1 MVDQWIKLKSN
12 SASIEGGLGFCLI
25 CAGEYERGYTMLID
39 SIQLNPYYQWWFNAG
54 LSIYHF
60 QKNEF
65 EEAIYWAEKIHLHSN
80 QWELILK
87 IASQVEM
94 ECMEEART
102 SLTNLKEIFTD
113 FDFHINQYLKTFI
126 QSDTLVDRLHAAI
139 EKANH

>member
-1 MVDQWIKLKSN
+1 MQA
-12 SASIEGGLGFCLI
+12 SAFIIFRKMNLTRL
-25 CAGEYERGYTMLID
+25 
-39 SIQLNPYYQWWFNAG
+39 
-54 LSIYHF
+54 
-60 QKNEF
+60 
-65 EEAIYWAEKIHLHSN
+65 IYWAEKIHLHSIP
-80 QWELILK
+80 WELILK

-113 FDFHINQYLKTFI
+113 FDFHINQYLRTFI